1 VKEWQQQTD
10 AEYWQP
16 VVPKAEQNLPLPM
29 KVVTK
34 RNYSVKQYKES
45 KDFKVSF
52 YFFCFYACKKQ

>member
-29 KVVTK
+29 KVATK
-34 RNYSVKQYKES
+34 RNILQKQYKES
-45 KDFKVSF
+45 KDFTVSF
-52 YFFCFYACKKQ
+52 YFFCFHAVKTQ